1 MRPSAFNLLFNP
13 RLNKGLCFSEAER
26 ENYGLLGLLPDAIE
40 TDEIL
45 LQRARLHLSQKPNDL
60 ERYIYLSEL
69 QDRNERAFYQ
79 LLRSD
84 PPQYM
89 PIVYTPTVG
98 EACQKFGHILRR
110 PKGLY
115 CSVRHRGRLDDLLRN
130 WPNREVRFIC
140 VTDGERILGLG
151 DLGVCGMGI
160 PVGKLTLYAA
170 VGGVPPEACLPVIL
184 DVGTDNQQ
192 FLADPLYPGVRSTR
206 LRGADYDSFVEEFVQ
221 SVQKVFPN
229 AAIQFEDFHNTT
241 AIPLLARYRDRICC
255 FNDDIQG
262 TAATAV
268 AGLFGACRLIGN
280 KLSDHRVLFLG
291 GGSAAVGIAELI
303 ELQMQRDGLS
313 LAQARERLWMHNS
326 SGLCVKSNPRLSP
339 HQLAYTKDAPLF
351 TDFAEAVAFVK
362 PTVIIGASTV
372 PKSFNERVIRT
383 MSALNERPVIF
394 PLSNPTSKSECSAE
408 EAYQWSDGRA
418 IFASGSPFPP
428 VRIGDKLFVP
438 GQGNNVYI
446 FPAVGLAV
454 YATIATR
461 VTEAMFLRAAETLAS
476 RVTQGDLDVGLVYPP
491 LRTIL
496 QSEIA
501 VAIEVAKL
509 IFAEGFARV
518 PEPAD
523 IDAFVRSK
531 VYDPAFIEMT

>member
-1 MRPSAFNLLFNP
+1 
-13 RLNKGLCFSEAER
+13 
-26 ENYGLLGLLPDAIE
+26 
-40 TDEIL
+40 
-45 LQRARLHLSQKPNDL
+45 
-60 ERYIYLSEL
+60 
-69 QDRNERAFYQ
+69 
-79 LLRSD
+79 
-84 PPQYM
+84 
-89 PIVYTPTVG
+89 
-98 EACQKFGHILRR
+98 
-110 PKGLY
+110 
-115 CSVRHRGRLDDLLRN
+115 
-130 WPNREVRFIC
+130 
-140 VTDGERILGLG
+140 
-151 DLGVCGMGI
+151 
-160 PVGKLTLYAA
+160 
-170 VGGVPPEACLPVIL
+170 
-184 DVGTDNQQ
+184 
-192 FLADPLYPGVRSTR
+192 
-206 LRGADYDSFVEEFVQ
+206 
-221 SVQKVFPN
+221 
-229 AAIQFEDFHNTT
+229 
-241 AIPLLARYRDRICC
+241 
-255 FNDDIQG
+255 
-262 TAATAV
+262 
-268 AGLFGACRLIGN
+268 
-280 KLSDHRVLFLG
+280 
-291 GGSAAVGIAELI
+291 
-303 ELQMQRDGLS
+303 
-313 LAQARERLWMHNS
+313 
-326 SGLCVKSNPRLSP
+326 
-339 HQLAYTKDAPLF
+339 
-351 TDFAEAVAFVK
+351 
-362 PTVIIGASTV
+362 
-372 PKSFNERVIRT
+372 

>member
-1 MRPSAFNLLFNP
+1 M
-13 RLNKGLCFSEAER
+13 
-26 ENYGLLGLLPDAIE
+26 
-40 TDEIL
+40 
-45 LQRARLHLSQKPNDL
+45 
-60 ERYIYLSEL
+60 
-69 QDRNERAFYQ
+69 
-79 LLRSD
+79 
-84 PPQYM
+84 
-89 PIVYTPTVG
+89 
-98 EACQKFGHILRR
+98 
-110 PKGLY
+110 
-115 CSVRHRGRLDDLLRN
+115 
-130 WPNREVRFIC
+130 
-140 VTDGERILGLG
+140 
-151 DLGVCGMGI
+151 
-160 PVGKLTLYAA
+160 
-170 VGGVPPEACLPVIL
+170 
-184 DVGTDNQQ
+184 
-192 FLADPLYPGVRSTR
+192 
-206 LRGADYDSFVEEFVQ
+206 
-221 SVQKVFPN
+221 
-229 AAIQFEDFHNTT
+229 
-241 AIPLLARYRDRICC
+241 
-255 FNDDIQG
+255 
-262 TAATAV
+262 
-268 AGLFGACRLIGN
+268 
-280 KLSDHRVLFLG
+280 
-291 GGSAAVGIAELI
+291 
-303 ELQMQRDGLS
+303 
-313 LAQARERLWMHNS
+313 
-326 SGLCVKSNPRLSP
+326 
-339 HQLAYTKDAPLF
+339 AYTKDAPLF
-351 TDFAEAVAFVK
+351 TDFADAVAFVK